1 MERVMAWRSSKHL
14 RADDVL
20 TAICIYAQLNSGAT
34 PNARQVAG
42 MLNVSHQRV
51 SYLMMRL
58 ELARRITWITRY
70 TYKVN
75 DSVWDPP
82 PDVDL

>member
-1 MERVMAWRSSKHL
+1 MARRL

-20 TAICIYAQLNSGAT
+20 TSICIYALANSGAA
-34 PNARQVAG
+34 PNTRQLAE
-42 MLNVSHQRV
+42 MLNVSQQRV

-58 ELARRITWITRY
+58 ELSRRITWITRY

-82 PDVDL
+82 PDVEL